1 MADRGLGPGL
11 LRDRALAGLCIA
23 AAGALVAMVVR
34 VWAGRLLY
42 PFDLEWMEGGMLAH
56 AWRLQ
61 QGQPLYVEPGPDFVP
76 FVYPP
81 GYAAVVAFVG
91 ELPGLSPAV
100 GRGVSVAG
108 TLASAAAIGVAVRDR
123 GGPAWLAGAAAAVWL
138 GTYPMTGAF
147 FDLVRPDA
155 LGVAAM
161 AWAVVLSLRPRA
173 GAAIAA
179 GLLTALAVL
188 LKHNLGLVAVPLLAA
203 WFWRGPP
210 WGLRYVAATG
220 LPVLVVGS
228 FVQLRSEGRFLAYL
242 IEVPRSHRLVWDR
255 AVTVVPWELANALS
269 TPLVVLAFALL
280 FGLLRSRGRLPGW
293 LVAGIPVWTGFLV
306 AWGFTYAP
314 APPLAGTTPL
324 GLAVTV
330 AAVVAMT
337 LMLPLFALGR
347 WTATDPPRLDP
358 ELVLVG
364 GVVVVTCLGSV
375 LLRVHDGGYANV
387 EMPMFWS
394 WSLAFGLVLADA
406 DRAGARPLTRLAL
419 AVSLAVAILRMPVTA
434 LLPTH
439 ADVDRGQRLVAG
451 LHRVE
456 GPVLSPFAAWL
467 PTYAG
472 HFPSLHAQAAWD
484 LMYPRGPFV
493 DEVAVVER
501 AIRGGYWGAVV
512 GGNFPLVRGYP
523 FAEVYEP
530 GPLVVGPA
538 EGPLRPKTGFVALP
552 IRLLHAPAEAP
563 ED

>member
-23 AAGALVAMVVR
+23 AAGALVAMVLR
-34 VWAGRLLY
+34 VWAARLLY

-61 QGQPLYVEPGPDFVP
+61 QGLPLYVEPGPDFVP

-81 GYAAVVAFVG
+81 GYAAVVAFVA
-91 ELPGLSPAV
+91 ELPGLSPAL
-100 GRGVSVAG
+100 GRVVSVGG
-108 TLASAAAIGVAVRDR
+108 TLASAAAIAVAVRQR
-123 GGPAWLAGAAAAVWL
+123 GGAGWLALAAAAVWL

-155 LGVAAM
+155 LGVGAM
-161 AWAVVLSLRPRA
+161 AWAVVLCLRPRP
-173 GAAIAA
+173 GAAVAA

-188 LKHNLGLVAVPLLAA
+188 LKHNLGLVALPLVAA
-203 WFWRGPP
+203 WIWRQPRH
-210 WGLRYVAATG
+210 GLRYAAATG
-220 LPVLVVGS
+220 LPVLLVS
-228 FVQLRSEGRFLAYL
+228 ALVQLRSEGRFFAYL
-242 IEVPRSHRLVWDR
+242 LDVPRSHRLVWDR
-255 AVTVVPWELANALS
+255 LVTVVPWELANALS
-269 TPLVVLAFALL
+269 TPLVVLAFAML

-293 LVAGIPVWTGFLV
+293 LVAGLPVWTGFVV

-314 APPLAGTTPL
+314 APPVSGTTPL

-330 AAVVAMT
+330 AAVVSMV

-347 WTATDPPRLDP
+347 GTATDPPPLDP
-358 ELVLVG
+358 ALVIAG
-364 GVVVVTCLGSV
+364 GVVIVTSFGSM
-375 LLRVHDGGYANV
+375 LMRVHDGGYANV

-406 DRAGARPLTRLAL
+406 DRSPARPLTRLAL
-419 AVSLAVAILRMPVTA
+419 AVSLGVAIHRLPVDALR
-434 LLPTH
+434 PTT
-439 ADVDRGQRLVAG
+439 ADVAQGQQLVEG
-451 LHRVE
+451 LRDVE

-472 HFPSLHAQAAWD
+472 HPPSLHAQAAWD
-484 LMYPRGPFV
+484 LMYPKGPFV
-493 DEVAVVER
+493 DDVAVFER
-501 AIRGGYWGAVV
+501 AIRGRHWGAVV
-512 GGNFPLVRGYP
+512 GGNFPLVRGYA

-538 EGPLRPKTGFVALP
+538 EGPLRPKTGFVAMPL
-552 IRLLHAPAEAP
+552 RLLRVPSEAP
-563 ED
+563 R